1 MWVYNNDLQKWYR
14 SDDTLLKGDF
24 DYLKQELSSTRFYS
38 KALSGSTYMIINDL
52 NNMYGI
58 LNSWKPRN
66 WYIST
71 LGSKFSKSLNPKYY
85 PESIDITSQDDF
97 YNKNIKEYSLSLK
110 NLFTPDR
117 VINEFMEN
125 YIQVDLATDS
135 PINLSLPIQRLD
147 GVKLMN
153 GHKVLVKNQTS
164 KSSLNINDNPDDF
177 FDGNYRV
184 SNTVGSSVEY

>member
-14 SDDTLLKGDF
+14 PDDALKKEDF

-52 NNMYGI
+52 NNMYDI

-71 LGSKFSKSLNPKYY
+71 LGSKFSKSVNYKNY
-85 PESIDITSQDDF
+85 PEPIDITSQDDF

-125 YIQVDLATDS
+125 YIKVDLASDTS
-135 PINLSLPIQRLD
+135 LNLSLPIEKID
-147 GVKLMN
+147 GVKLLE
-153 GHKVLVKNQTS
+153 GHKVLIKNQIYFNQT
-164 KSSLNINDNPDDF
+164 LI
-177 FDGNYRV
+177 
-184 SNTVGSSVEY
+184 